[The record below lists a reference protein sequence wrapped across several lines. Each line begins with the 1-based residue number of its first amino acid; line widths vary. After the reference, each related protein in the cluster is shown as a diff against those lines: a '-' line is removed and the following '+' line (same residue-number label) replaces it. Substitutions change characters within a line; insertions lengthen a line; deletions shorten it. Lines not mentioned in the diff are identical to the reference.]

1 MNCLEDACSL
11 LKMFGKEKIQLDKK
25 TYFCVIK

>member
-25 TYFCVIK
+25 ARFYIFK